1 MLFDDPLSYDYDYTK
16 QKYKNIYKAV
26 YMRWGGSAAEIVTYQ
41 LQKTLI
47 PPLFQYFFSL
57 WQIFWLGLQIHA
69 HQKNIY
75 IHAF

>member
-47 PPLFQYFFSL
+47 PPLFQYFFLLHVPLRTATLTLPTSTL
-57 WQIFWLGLQIHA
+57 I
-69 HQKNIY
+69 
-75 IHAF
+75 